1 MACLFIGLFEV
12 SSRCGR
18 KDTHRVEWINF
29 KNNLN
34 RRIIN
39 NNNNCVLTSGDIM
52 TLDGLVVT
60 VMVLYQANGSNSVGS
75 SCYGL
80 VRCFGT
86 NGEKYQTSD
95 GLYTARD
102 RSRRAA
108 NVIAVAAR
116 RRRRR
121 RVASERLLLL
131 LLLLS
136 PEAAAIIAQS
146 LVPSRTSRPRG
157 SRPAVKRQR
166 QLYSLVFLLTARHRR
181 RRRPQGRPPDSAYA
195 LPPHANPIR
204 CYFCVS
210 SRVVCVFS
218 ETVFRSI
225 ASEQSSRQCSGR
237 HAVTA
242 EHHARLLSSN
252 LALVTYS
259 AETI

>member
-1 MACLFIGLFEV
+1 
-12 SSRCGR
+12 
-18 KDTHRVEWINF
+18 
-29 KNNLN
+29 
-34 RRIIN
+34 
-39 NNNNCVLTSGDIM
+39 M
-52 TLDGLVVT
+52 TLDWLVVT

-121 RVASERLLLL
+121 RRMASERLLLL
-131 LLLLS
+131 LFLS

-166 QLYSLVFLLTARHRR
+166 QLYNSLVFLLTARR

-195 LPPHANPIR
+195 LPPSRNPIR

-210 SRVVCVFS
+210 SRVVSAFS

-225 ASEQSSRQCSGR
+225 ASEQSSRQCSSR
-237 HAVTA
+237 RAVTA
-242 EHHARLLSSN
+242 QHHARLLQYYTYLS
-252 LALVTYS
+252 LVTYL
-259 AETI
+259 ADTIYHYFLIIFSLCHICMSSSVARFKLLLLSLLFFYWLSVNSTGCQL